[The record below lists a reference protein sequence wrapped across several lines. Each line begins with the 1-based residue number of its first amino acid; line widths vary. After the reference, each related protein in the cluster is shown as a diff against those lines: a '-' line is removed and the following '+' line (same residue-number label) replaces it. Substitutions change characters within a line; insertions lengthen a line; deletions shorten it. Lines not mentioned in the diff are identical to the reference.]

1 MTIAEWT
8 SVQERSRNYAILL
21 QDLMTKGCLQ
31 AFSGDALR
39 LVVHTYL
46 SNSTHPS
53 LHQNDHISKLVVGIL
68 LYLG

>member
-1 MTIAEWT
+1 
-8 SVQERSRNYAILL
+8 
-21 QDLMTKGCLQ
+21 MTKGCLQ